1 MAGKNG
7 KIRQYRKPLNI
18 NLGIIIFSVIFIYII
33 ICVFLYFTQKQIQP
47 YEVRTGS
54 LSMDSVYQGI
64 ALREETIVSSTDS
77 GYINYYARE
86 GERVGAGKLV
96 CSVDES
102 GELKEMFEA
111 GEAEDGQLSADDLE
125 EVRDE
130 VSGFMESFDR
140 IDYIKAAD
148 IPNIDLYMDQVLT
161 FMDRKLRSAVRPQT
175 EDRVLTKTMINNYAK
190 NDLLPPPV
198 KKKYSKEHV
207 LMLIFIYYY
216 KGVIPMNEIQTL
228 LQPITDHYFQN
239 GQAFDLESLYKE
251 VVSLEKEQLEDLKK
265 DVVDKFRRAENSFTE
280 TSGEEREFLQKFAL
294 ICLLSFDVY
303 MKKMIV
309 EQLVA
314 ELANDAKA
322 REPEKETHKKNK
334 EK

>member
-1 MAGKNG
+1 MQKKTSARRASICFLACINERTVCEADSRVRSTCSRVNVTRRTHSEADSRVRSTRSRVNITGNHPRKGPQDIMAATTEELLQT
-7 KIRQYRKPLNI
+7 ILQ
-18 NLGIIIFSVIFIYII
+18 
-33 ICVFLYFTQKQIQP
+33 
-47 YEVRTGS
+47 S
-54 LSMDSVYQGI
+54 LEKV
-64 ALREETIVSSTDS
+64 E
-77 GYINYYARE
+77 
-86 GERVGAGKLV
+86 
-96 CSVDES
+96 
-102 GELKEMFEA
+102 
-111 GEAEDGQLSADDLE
+111 
-125 EVRDE
+125 
-130 VSGFMESFDR
+130 
-140 IDYIKAAD
+140 YIKAED

-228 LQPITDHYFQN
+228 LQPITEHYFQN
-239 GQAFDLESLYKE
+239 GQAFDLESVYKE

-265 DVVDKFRRAENSFTE
+265 DVVDKFRRAENSFAE

-322 REPEKETHKKNK
+322 GESEKEAHKRNK
-334 EK
+334 DK